1 MTPEQQVAEMERIIS
16 YTFNDRHLAVE
27 SLYHGGFPIHFDG
40 DWITPQRNERLAIM
54 GDSLLDTLLIRKWLT
69 TVNGAGRLL
78 RAVDWT
84 GIIRNDLVTNNKLAS
99 RGRALGLH
107 ICVIK
112 DPGTGTVSDGMIA
125 TTFEAIIG
133 AVFVDSSDSLD
144 AVHGVMNR
152 LGFFDHPLFMVTYCE
167 SRTLALTNTQT
178 MINLRYLDPG

>member
-27 SLYHGGFPIHFDG
+27 SLYHGGLPIHFDS

-54 GDSLLDTLLIRKWLT
+54 G
-69 TVNGAGRLL
+69 RLL
-78 RAVDWT
+78 RAADWT
-84 GIIRNDLVTNNKLAS
+84 GIIRNDLVTNKKLAS
-99 RGRALGLH
+99 HGRALGLH

-144 AVHGVMNR
+144 AVHGVVNR
-152 LGFFDHPLFMVTYCE
+152 LGFFDHPLFMVTYYE
-167 SRTLALTNTQT
+167 SRTLALTNTQM